1 MLQRRWRE
9 KSRTDNDGGV
19 IGADSV
25 GESTRKDRSLYCF
38 AVRSKVLLGVLLVT
52 TTGLLF
58 YYMPGIL
65 PRARSLL
72 RRSNSTI
79 AAETN
84 TDWTDDDT
92 NVAIAVLFTTPSQK
106 KDDSG
111 TYRERSLSPGSIDA
125 AAVLRR
131 IAEKARGA
139 DSRYNVTYL
148 ALITPEIDEKWV
160 QVIEK
165 FGYKPRRI
173 EVPINSTE
181 IRNTRVSELIQ
192 KDGRLGLNEIVKIEP
207 LLFKEYHR
215 VLVIDADF
223 MFHRN
228 ISELFHSST
237 LDPEKDAL
245 GWTEGVLILNR

>member
-1 MLQRRWRE
+1 MEVLPHTSAGIEARPVAGEGRAFLHKLAHNLSQRGGIIVFHRICLICQHGRFAELLLLPRAEADLALACCLAFSLHSYVARTVIQYLRRVSCFGVSCDMLQRRWRE

-92 NVAIAVLFTTPSQK
+92 NVAIAVLFTTPSQRRMILGHIGNGVCLPVLLMPRLSFEELLK
-106 KDDSG
+106 RQEEQIVG
-111 TYRERSLSPGSIDA
+111 TMSPTS
-125 AAVLRR
+125 
-131 IAEKARGA
+131 
-139 DSRYNVTYL
+139 
-148 ALITPEIDEKWV
+148 
-160 QVIEK
+160 
-165 FGYKPRRI
+165 
-173 EVPINSTE
+173 
-181 IRNTRVSELIQ
+181 
-192 KDGRLGLNEIVKIEP
+192 
-207 LLFKEYHR
+207 H
-215 VLVIDADF
+215 
-223 MFHRN
+223 
-228 ISELFHSST
+228 
-237 LDPEKDAL
+237 
-245 GWTEGVLILNR
+245 